1 MGCQRT
7 MLIDDLKNLFG
18 GLRLDWRDIVDIG
31 IVAVLIFQLLK
42 LIRQT
47 QAVQIAFGTGIVV
60 AIYFL
65 SDLVMLRTANWI
77 VRDMLGYIV
86 FVAIVLF
93 QADIRRALSNLG
105 RVRLIRFLTRP
116 ATTDDTIE
124 EVVTAAGTLAKAR
137 IGAIVVIEREIGLRN
152 YIESGIP
159 LDSTVT
165 YDLLVSIF
173 QPDSPLHDG
182 AVILQANRAAAA
194 ACFLPLTVNPRLT
207 TEFGTRHRAA
217 IGLTEESDAVALV
230 VSEETGTVSVALD
243 GQLERSLDSEKL
255 RLRLSELML
264 QKQNGTIGRRTSQGF
279 QM

>member
-47 QAVQIAFGTGIVV
+47 QAVQIFFGTGIVV

-105 RVRLIRFLTRP
+105 RVRLIRFLTRS

-264 QKQNGTIGRRTSQGF
+264 QKQKGRNGRRSSQGF